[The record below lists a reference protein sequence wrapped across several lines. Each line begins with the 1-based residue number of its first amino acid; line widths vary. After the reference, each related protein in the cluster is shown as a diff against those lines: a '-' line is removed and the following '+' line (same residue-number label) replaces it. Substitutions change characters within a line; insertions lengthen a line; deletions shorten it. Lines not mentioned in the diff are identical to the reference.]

1 MRLRRKLFRRASARR
16 EVWQY
21 HFLCLSA
28 CETAPNTSV
37 KASLIFTEPSASCA
51 DSTLMVAASNTLKGR
66 RQQSAT
72 SPHILQER
80 FLSASAKTL
89 KHADKERH
97 KFRNIPQ
104 PLPGVYV
111 LISVP

>member
-1 MRLRRKLFRRASARR
+1 M
-16 EVWQY
+16 WQY

-37 KASLIFTEPSASCA
+37 KASLIFTEPSGSCA
-51 DSTLMVAASNTLKGR
+51 DSTHMIAVSNMLKGR
-66 RQQSAT
+66 RQQSGT
-72 SPHILQER
+72 SPHILQEH

-89 KHADKERH
+89 KHADKESY

-104 PLPGVYV
+104 LLPGVYA